1 MLIVAHRRP
10 EFTHAV
16 QRDLEDTVH
25 SSLLRILPPHGFYI
39 RANVEGSTP
48 RKAVEAFGIE
58 KLCGKATL
66 SYARCKIIY
75 LCPPL
80 FPCRCSVFVYLALLV
95 HVRVGVGLATSSA
108 LLRCESRCA
117 RFFFVG
123 FALALL
129 LFSLALLVHVRG
141 VGVRIETAGA
151 LLGCESR
158 RGRFFFLG
166 LALSLFCFLWL
177 SLCTCAAWACV

>member
-1 MLIVAHRRP
+1 MLIVVHRRP

-48 RKAVEAFGIE
+48 RKAVEEFEIE

-75 LCPPL
+75 LCSPSLSPA
-80 FPCRCSVFVYLALLV
+80 VA
-95 HVRVGVGLATSSA
+95 
-108 LLRCESRCA
+108 
-117 RFFFVG
+117 
-123 FALALL
+123 
-129 LFSLALLVHVRG
+129 LFSF
-141 VGVRIETAGA
+141 I
-151 LLGCESR
+151 
-158 RGRFFFLG
+158 
-166 LALSLFCFLWL
+166 WL
-177 SLCTCAAWACV
+177 SLCMCAWAWA